1 MEAVQGC
8 ICWGGGGVVWKNVG
22 ERRYTEKQKPRMVD
36 GRGGEGSGG
45 KGETSDMIECIK
57 KQRGPTN
64 HQLKSPVWPEE
75 GSQEGGGHSTE
86 EYGRRTVPKA

>member
-8 ICWGGGGVVWKNVG
+8 IRWGGGVAVWQNVG

-45 KGETSDMIECIK
+45 EA
-57 KQRGPTN
+57 
-64 HQLKSPVWPEE
+64 
-75 GSQEGGGHSTE
+75 GSMEDD
-86 EYGRRTVPKA
+86 RRH

>member
-22 ERRYTEKQKPRMVD
+22 EMRYTEKQKPMMVD

-45 KGETSDMIECIK
+45 KGESIGYDRM
-57 KQRGPTN
+57 
-64 HQLKSPVWPEE
+64 H
-75 GSQEGGGHSTE
+75 
-86 EYGRRTVPKA
+86 